1 MQEEPAVRITYN
13 RSAKRVL
20 ASLSTLAMAGCD
32 ACEPWPEPDLSTTPS
47 IEYVVAIPNELE
59 IQVDNPLRDLT
70 VRVIGRAYDTNRNPV
85 LSAPLVFAI
94 TPAGSGVDL
103 TGTTNNAT
111 QVVVRATSS
120 PADQEYTL
128 TVKHVASGIA
138 PLEVPVHVRYT
149 SADHGVAVPVVSVS
163 EWPMA
168 GLASGEV
175 SGAWL
180 RSMKGFVRRAP
191 FGRFNPTGIA
201 PVGDIASGTVLSP
214 THTVWREESPWAM
227 PPNTMTVPD
236 AVQSAPAEINLV
248 PIFLAD
254 NTPGP
259 TGTALPSEQFLIDL
273 QGGADIIE
281 TSLVGAIVTIAPVK
295 IPGNKLTWDPDCKVL
310 GTNLNSLDV
319 SLRPHK
325 LRLMVYM
332 VQRGTGPIVEK
343 PYECDPTLF
352 SGTHDAHAIF
362 LPVGVVESQSVAHE
376 IGHALSLSHGSWSAG
391 FFHSNLMVEAQ
402 TGMGALRDRISAGQA
417 FRAGLHQQSWL
428 VMAGKNKT
436 GSLNCVTSNVR
447 CPKVSADIVAR
458 MPP

>member
-1 MQEEPAVRITYN
+1 MQEEPAVRVTCN

-20 ASLSTLAMAGCD
+20 ASLSTLTMAGCD
-32 ACEPWPEPDLSTTPS
+32 ACEPWPEPDLSATPS

-59 IQVDNPLRDLT
+59 IQVDDPSRDLV
-70 VRVIGRAYDTNRNPV
+70 VRIVGRAYDTNRNPV
-85 LSAPLVFAI
+85 MSAPLVFAI
-94 TPAGSGVDL
+94 TPAGSGADL
-103 TGTTNNAT
+103 TGTTSNAT
-111 QVVVRATSS
+111 QLVVRATSS
-120 PADQEYTL
+120 PTDQDYTV
-128 TVKHVASGIA
+128 TVQHVASGID
-138 PLEVPVHVRYT
+138 PLSIPVRVRYT
-149 SADHGVAVPVVSVS
+149 PADHGVAVPPVSVS

-175 SGAWL
+175 SGAWHRTL
-180 RSMKGFVRRAP
+180 KGFVRRAP
-191 FGRFNPTGIA
+191 FGRFNPTGVP

-214 THTVWREESPWAM
+214 AHTVWREEKPWTTA
-227 PPNTMTVPD
+227 PNTMTVPQ
-236 AVQSAPAEINLV
+236 AAQSVPAEINLV

-254 NTPGP
+254 DTPGA
-259 TGTALPSEQFLIDL
+259 TGTPLPSEQFLIDL

-281 TSLVGAIVTIAPVK
+281 TSLVGAIVSIAPVK
-295 IPGNKLTWDPDCKVL
+295 IPGNKLTWDSDCKVL
-310 GTNLNSLDV
+310 GTNLNAVDV

-332 VQRGTGPIVEK
+332 VQRGTGPIVER
-343 PYECDPTLF
+343 PYECDPNLF

-436 GSLNCVTSNVR
+436 GPLNCVTSNVQ
-447 CPKVSADIVAR
+447 CPNVAADILAR